1 MTATQAAIVSS
12 TVKRLDQVAPTW
24 IGFTLSV
31 TFLLG
36 GAVVRS
42 KCIVCVEERIGKD
55 GIGGGPSDGSIAD
68 GRRADLSPGGS
79 SLLARND
86 TGSSGLSEPSRR
98 LGCRDLWSIH
108 DSLVGGVDLFDGEDT
123 EGRYE
128 RDGAQDGQEDS
139 GEAHGILSWCRKVC

>member
-1 MTATQAAIVSS
+1 MTATHAAIVSS
-12 TVKRLDQVAPTW
+12 TVFKRLDKEAPTW
-24 IGFTLSV
+24 IGFTLRV

-42 KCIVCVEERIGKD
+42 NCIVRVEERIGKD
-55 GIGGGPSDGSIAD
+55 GIGCRPSDGSIAD
-68 GRRADLSPGGS
+68 GRRTNLSPGGS

-98 LGCRDLWSIH
+98 LGCGDLGSVH

-128 RDGAQDGQEDS
+128 RDGAQDSYENS
-139 GEAHGILSWCRKVC
+139 GEAHRIRM